1 MSVVALTLFEIRSW
15 GLTMFDKPE
24 TKLTREEIYRQ
35 VLDAAYAVARHQS
48 PAVAAHAEDIA
59 QDVVLKFA
67 NRGMTLEV
75 INPAA
80 WGATYARY
88 ACINYAN
95 RGLAHRRNEQVDDAE
110 YWAERIDINPGIY
123 PYKSVAG
130 ADAIE
135 FALSCLNEREREM
148 LYLIEAGYSHAE
160 VAEML
165 RYAGARSVTTTMN
178 RIRNKITEH
187 VGSRAEVEEL
197 LSPSLAP
204 IYEHCLAM
212 APLLDHPAEGEP
224 REFAVEIGESP
235 DRN

>member
-1 MSVVALTLFEIRSW
+1 
-15 GLTMFDKPE
+15 MFDKPE
-24 TKLTREEIYRQ
+24 TRLTREEIYRQ

-67 NRGMTLEV
+67 NRSMTLEV
-75 INPAA
+75 VNPAA

-95 RGLAHRRNEQVDDAE
+95 RGLAQRRNEQVDDAE
-110 YWAERIDINPGIY
+110 FWTERIDINPGIY

-148 LYLIEAGYSHAE
+148 VYLIEAGYSHAE

-165 RYAGARSVTTTMN
+165 GYAGARSVTTTMN

-187 VGSRAEVEEL
+187 VGSRAEIEEL
-197 LSPSLAP
+197 LRPSLAP
-204 IYEHCLAM
+204 IYEHCLVT
-212 APLLDHPAEGEP
+212 APLLDQPAEGEP

-235 DRN
+235 DRS

>member
-1 MSVVALTLFEIRSW
+1 
-15 GLTMFDKPE
+15 MFDKPE

-67 NRGMTLEV
+67 NRSMTLEV
-75 INPAA
+75 VNPAG

-95 RGLAHRRNEQVDDAE
+95 RGLAQRRNEQVDDAE
-110 YWAERIDINPGIY
+110 FWTERIDINPGIY

-148 LYLIEAGYSHAE
+148 VYLIEAGYSHAE

-165 RYAGARSVTTTMN
+165 GYAGARSVTTTMN

-197 LSPSLAP
+197 LRPSLAS
-204 IYEHCLAM
+204 IYEHCLEM
-212 APLLDHPAEGEP
+212 APLLDQPAEGEP
-224 REFAVEIGESP
+224 REFAVEIRESP
-235 DRN
+235 DRS